1 MGLTRSG
8 LKCLVFICLIFS
20 GGPSYAQM
28 EFAPLLPQKH
38 IQPNGI
44 QVRITQRGTQY
55 FSTKLASVLGNIGF
69 EVDKGYFPAF
79 THTSE
84 KAIDMDE
91 VGKGKPDAV
100 RIYKQVL
107 ALLTQWLT
115 GFSLSPHLPRIE
127 VGESGYVAEFTR
139 FGLMTD
145 NALLATL
152 GRPRGA
158 VLAIE
163 MEVKKL
169 TAGTQ
174 SFAVRDVNN
183 DFLGQLGIQEFTLV
197 AAAAETPL
205 KIRIP
210 FYISLSPEG
219 GIEFEVLDVQENID
233 TMPISLQYKKLLVP
247 TFTVEMNGRKFSFN
261 TAEVDRLFSNE
272 APMILNLMKGYIK
285 DFSHEQLPAML
296 NQKAKEFLQR
306 NLEQVADMSAPG
318 DEAGTPAAL
327 TPLKRGMILN
337 TLDQQKGSLIINLD
351 SYIEDPLH
359 VNSTPAKGAG
369 SRGAPNFSLVPAEQY
384 DIGLALDRAVL
395 NRAIQLAFERGNF
408 SKIPVGET
416 TLRLVKSPRF
426 DYFPTPKGVTIK
438 NQETYVKIAVG
449 LELEPGSMFLKDK
462 VVLEF
467 DLIAR
472 IHPVGPTGLMVLT
485 FDSVDESSISMDDSY
500 IAWAARLF
508 KGKVQKEVRA
518 EVMKQTAGWKSTP
531 DKADIELPLPP
542 EIMGIKLDI
551 NRIVMD
557 PNGHLVLFME
567 YAKTGDSSL

>member
-8 LKCLVFICLIFS
+8 LKCLALVCLIFS
-20 GGPSYAQM
+20 GGPSHAQM
-28 EFAPLLPQKH
+28 ELSPLLPQKH

-44 QVRITQRGTQY
+44 QVRITERGTQY
-55 FSTKLASVLGNIGF
+55 FTTKLASVLGNVGF
-69 EVDKGYFPAF
+69 EIDKGYFPAF
-79 THTSE
+79 THTSD
-84 KAIDMDE
+84 KAVDMDE

-115 GFSLSPHLPRIE
+115 GFSINPHLPQIE

-145 NALLATL
+145 NALLTTL

-174 SFAVRDVNN
+174 NFAVRDINN
-183 DFLGQLGIQEFTLV
+183 DFLGQLGIQEFTLL
-197 AAAAETPL
+197 AASAETPL
-205 KIRIP
+205 KVRIP
-210 FYISLSPEG
+210 FYISLTREG
-219 GIEFEVLDVQENID
+219 GIEFEVLDVQENIE
-233 TMPISLQYKKLLVP
+233 TMPISLKYKKLLVP
-247 TFTVEMNGRKFSFN
+247 TFTVEMNGRKFNFN
-261 TAEVDRLFSNE
+261 TEEVDRLFSNE
-272 APMILNLMKGYIK
+272 TPMILNLMRNYIK

-296 NQKAKEFLQR
+296 NQKAKEFLQK
-306 NLEQVADMSAPG
+306 NLEQVSDMSAPG
-318 DEAGTPAAL
+318 DEPGTPAAL
-327 TPLKRGMILN
+327 TPLKHGMILN
-337 TLDQQKGSLIINLD
+337 TFDQQKGTLVINLD
-351 SYIEDPLH
+351 SYIEDALRP
-359 VNSTPAKGAG
+359 NSNPAKNAG
-369 SRGAPNFSLVPAEQY
+369 SRGAPNFSLASVEEY
-384 DIGLALDRAVL
+384 DIGLAIDRAVL
-395 NRAIQLAFERGNF
+395 NRAIQLGFERGNF
-408 SKIPVGET
+408 GKIPVGET
-416 TLRLVKSPRF
+416 ILRLVKSPTF
-426 DYFPTPKGVTIK
+426 DHFPTPKGVVVK
-438 NQETYVKIAVG
+438 AQETFVKIAVAM
-449 LELEPGSMFLKDK
+449 ELEPGSMFLKDK

-467 DLIAR
+467 DLIGR
-472 IHPVGPTGLMVLT
+472 IHPTGPTAQMVLT

-500 IAWAARLF
+500 IVWAARLF
-508 KGKVQKEVRA
+508 KGKVHKEIRA
-518 EVMKQTAGWKSTP
+518 QVMKQTAGWKATP

>member
-1 MGLTRSG
+1 MGLSPSG
-8 LKCLVFICLIFS
+8 LKCLAFVFLILS
-20 GGPSYAQM
+20 GVPSYAQV
-28 EFAPLLPQKH
+28 ELSPLLPQKH

-55 FSTKLASVLGNIGF
+55 FTTKLASVLGNIGF

-79 THTSE
+79 THTSV

-91 VGKGKPDAV
+91 VGRGKPDSV

-115 GFSLSPHLPRIE
+115 GFSINPHLPQIE
-127 VGESGYVAEFTR
+127 VGESGYIAEFTR

-145 NALLATL
+145 SALLATL

-174 SFAVRDVNN
+174 SFAVRDINN

-197 AAAAETPL
+197 AASEETPL

-219 GIEFEVLDVQENID
+219 GIEFEVLDVQENIE

-261 TAEVDRLFSNE
+261 TSEVDRLFLNE
-272 APMILNLMKGYIK
+272 TPVILNLMRNYIK
-285 DFSHEQLPAML
+285 DFSRDQLPAML
-296 NQKAKEFLQR
+296 NQKAKEFLQK

-318 DEAGTPAAL
+318 DEPGTPAAL

-337 TLDQQKGSLIINLD
+337 TLDQQNGSLVINLD
-351 SYIEDPLH
+351 SYIEDALH
-359 VNSTPAKGAG
+359 PNSRPAKNAG
-369 SRGAPNFSLVPAEQY
+369 SRGAPNFSLVSSEQY
-384 DIGLALDRAVL
+384 DIGLAVDRAVL
-395 NRAIQLAFERGNF
+395 NRVIQLAFERGNF
-408 SKIPVGET
+408 SKIPAGEI
-416 TLRLVKSPRF
+416 TLRLVKPPMF
-426 DYFPTPKGVTIK
+426 DHSPTPKGVVVK
-438 NQETYVKIAVG
+438 AQETFVKIAIG
-449 LELEPGSMFLKDK
+449 LELEPGTMFLKDK
-462 VVLEF
+462 IVLEF

-472 IHPVGPTGLMVLT
+472 IHPVGPTGQMVLT
-485 FDSVDESSISMDDSY
+485 FDSIDESSISMDDSY
-500 IAWAARLF
+500 IAWGARFF
-508 KGKVQKEVRA
+508 KGKVHKEIRA
-518 EVMKQTAGWKSTP
+518 QVMKQTAGWKATP

-542 EIMGIKLDI
+542 EVMGIKLDI